1 MYDHPILSVI
11 YPGDQME
18 YPNLIRAID
27 VIAKL
32 RDPKDGCPWDLKQD
46 HKSLIKYLIEESYEY
61 IHAIEDNDST
71 KMEEELG
78 DVLLQVLLHSQIASE
93 SQKFSIDSV
102 AKVLAD
108 KMIHRH
114 PHVFKDKSL
123 ANNAEE
129 VRENWDELKKKERK
143 GQYHIRIDD
152 AYAPSLKASEII
164 GAKSQEINFDW
175 DHIEDVLAKVEEELQ
190 EVKDEM
196 ETMESSERLYEEI
209 GDLLF
214 SVAQLSRHLNIDP
227 EAALK
232 DANLKFV
239 KRVNLVEK
247 KVADDGFRMV
257 DLPTATLEQYWSK
270 VKSELKKERD

>member
-1 MYDHPILSVI
+1 
-11 YPGDQME
+11 ME
-18 YPNLIRAID
+18 FQNLIKAIE

-61 IHAIEDNDST
+61 IHAVEDGNT
-71 KMEEELG
+71 KEMEEELG

-93 SQKFSIDSV
+93 SNKFNIDSV
-102 AKVLAD
+102 AKKLSE

-114 PHVFKDKSL
+114 PHVFEDKSL
-123 ANNAEE
+123 ATNEKE
-129 VRENWDELKKKERK
+129 VRENWEALKKSERNHK
-143 GQYHIRIDD
+143 NHIRTEH

-175 DHIEDVLAKVEEELQ
+175 DHINDVMAKVEEELD
-190 EVKDEM
+190 EVKEEM
-196 ETMESSERLYEEI
+196 RTMESSERLYEEI

-232 DANLKFV
+232 DANLKFI
-239 KRVNLVEK
+239 KRVNLVED
-247 KVADDGFRMV
+247 KVKADGHQMV
-257 DLPTATLEQYWSK
+257 DLPTETLEKYWGK
-270 VKSELKKERD
+270 VKKELKTT